1 MSVKGFQVGNNVEL
15 YDYTALENQPTIPSK
30 TSDLTNDSGFLTS
43 APVSSV
49 NGQTGAV
56 TLDADD
62 VGAIEA
68 PSSATSGQFLV
79 YDGTAWVAQT
89 VPNAQGVGF

>member
-1 MSVKGFQVGNNVEL
+1 MSVKGFRVGNNVEM
-15 YDYTALENQPTIPSK
+15 YDYDALENKPVIPTV
-30 TSDLTNDSGFLTS
+30 
-43 APVSSV
+43 PVASV

-89 VPNAQGVGF
+89 VPSAQGVNF